1 MSLAMGLVADSCD
14 QLVRRSPLRPCH
26 VDVLRPDPKHRMVAE
41 RHRLGRGQ
49 RAKKSLISLSLVL
62 RIVLPL
68 VSPANFK
75 SIVRNAQ
82 GNFLA
87 LPVFPA
93 LLAPSG
99 RVDWSGLGQCT
110 LEHLSVAGSPT
121 ALLKLSKL
129 EADDLVDAAGRQ
141 SDRVT

>member
-1 MSLAMGLVADSCD
+1 MGLVADSCD

-26 VDVLRPDPKHRMVAE
+26 GDVLRPDPKHRMVAE

-49 RAKKSLISLSLVL
+49 RAKKSLISLSVVL

-99 RVDWSGLGQCT
+99 RVDWSGLGHAPLNTFQWPAVRPRC
-110 LEHLSVAGSPT
+110 SSYPS
-121 ALLKLSKL
+121 LKLMTL
-129 EADDLVDAAGRQ
+129 LTPQGGNLIE
-141 SDRVT
+141 